1 MSKRKKFENY
11 IRALSEAGCPL
22 ENTFGWADGSHI
34 PVCKPVRGQ
43 RPWYCGHH
51 KTHCFKVLVMTV
63 VKGVMLC
70 FGPFDGSTHD
80 SLAADIV
87 GLDDLITEHILFLD
101 MGYRLQNQVTY
112 DTGES

>member
-1 MSKRKKFENY
+1 
-11 IRALSEAGCPL
+11 
-22 ENTFGWADGSHI
+22 
-34 PVCKPVRGQ
+34 
-43 RPWYCGHH
+43 
-51 KTHCFKVLVMTV
+51 MTV

-80 SLAADIV
+80 SLAANIV

-101 MGYRLQNQVTY
+101 LGYRLQNQAKN